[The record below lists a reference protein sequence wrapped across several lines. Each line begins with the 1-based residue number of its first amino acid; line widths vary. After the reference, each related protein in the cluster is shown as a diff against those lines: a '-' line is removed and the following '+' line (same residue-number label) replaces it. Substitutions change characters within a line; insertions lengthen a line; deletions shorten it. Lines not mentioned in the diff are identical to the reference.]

1 MAEVR
6 DLYTFDD
13 LKNWSGATGDLD
25 RPARLSVFGDP
36 VKHSRSPQMHNP
48 ALEAAGIDCEYVR
61 LHIQPAE
68 LAEALSLLKENDVIG
83 TNVTIP
89 HKETV
94 LDLAD
99 IVTDRAR
106 AIGAANTLTFHKDGK
121 IEADNTDGHG
131 FLANIQQNAP
141 AFDAKDGP
149 AVIPGAGGAAKAVIY
164 ALLEAGAPQV
174 RVLNRNLDR
183 AKNLSARFGDRVSV
197 NEVSDLPNLLG
208 DCNLLANSTSLG
220 MMGQPPLA
228 VDLSNLAKNAVVNDI
243 VYAPLETDLLKQARA
258 MGAVAVDGLGMLLH
272 QAAPGF
278 AKWFG
283 KEPAVTD
290 DLRRAVLAQ

>member
-1 MAEVR
+1 MTASVPLAAVIGDPIGHSKSPVLHGFWLRAYQISGHYVPLHVR
-6 DLYTFDD
+6 
-13 LKNWSGATGDLD
+13 SGDLEQVLD
-25 RPARLSVFGDP
+25 AMPRMGFVGA
-36 VKHSRSPQMHNP
+36 
-48 ALEAAGIDCEYVR
+48 
-61 LHIQPAE
+61 
-68 LAEALSLLKENDVIG
+68 
-83 TNVTIP
+83 NVTIP

-106 AIGAANTLTFHKDGK
+106 AIGAANTLTFHKNGK

-149 AVIPGAGGAAKAVIY
+149 AVILGAGGAAKAVIY

-197 NEVSDLPNLLG
+197 YEMSDLPNLLG
-208 DCNLLANSTSLG
+208 IVIFWST
-220 MMGQPPLA
+220 PHP
-228 VDLSNLAKNAVVNDI
+228 
-243 VYAPLETDLLKQARA
+243 
-258 MGAVAVDGLGMLLH
+258 
-272 QAAPGF
+272 
-278 AKWFG
+278 
-283 KEPAVTD
+283 
-290 DLRRAVLAQ
+290 

>member
-1 MAEVR
+1 MTASVPLAAVIGDPIGHSKSPMLHGFWLR
-6 DLYTFDD
+6 AYQISGHYVPLHVTSGD
-13 LKNWSGATGDLD
+13 LKQVCAAMPRMGFVGA
-25 RPARLSVFGDP
+25 
-36 VKHSRSPQMHNP
+36 
-48 ALEAAGIDCEYVR
+48 
-61 LHIQPAE
+61 
-68 LAEALSLLKENDVIG
+68 
-83 TNVTIP
+83 NVTIP

-141 AFDAKDGP
+141 AFDAKDGA
-149 AVIPGAGGAAKAVIY
+149 AVILGAGGAAKAVIY

-197 NEVSDLPNLLG
+197 HEVSDLPNLLG
-208 DCNLLANSTSLG
+208 DCNLLVNTTSLG
-220 MMGQPPLA
+220 MTGQPPLA
-228 VDLSNLAKNAVVNDI
+228 VDLSNLPKNAVVNDI
-243 VYAPLETDLLKQARA
+243 VYAPLETDLLKQART

-283 KEPAVTD
+283 TEPAVND
-290 DLRRAVLAQ
+290 ELRRAVLAK

>member
-1 MAEVR
+1 MGFV
-6 DLYTFDD
+6 
-13 LKNWSGATGDLD
+13 GA
-25 RPARLSVFGDP
+25 
-36 VKHSRSPQMHNP
+36 
-48 ALEAAGIDCEYVR
+48 
-61 LHIQPAE
+61 
-68 LAEALSLLKENDVIG
+68 
-83 TNVTIP
+83 NVTIP

-121 IEADNTDGHG
+121 IEVDNTDGHG

-141 AFDAKDGP
+141 AFDAKDGA
-149 AVIPGAGGAAKAVIY
+149 AVILGAGGAAKAVIY

-197 NEVSDLPNLLG
+197 HEVSDLPNLLG
-208 DCNLLANSTSLG
+208 DCNLLVNTTSLG
-220 MMGQPPLA
+220 MTGQPPLA
-228 VDLSNLAKNAVVNDI
+228 VDLSNLPKNAVVNDI
-243 VYAPLETDLLKQARA
+243 VYAPLETDLLKQART

-283 KEPAVTD
+283 TEPAVND
-290 DLRRAVLAQ
+290 ELRRAVLAK

>member
-1 MAEVR
+1 MTA
-6 DLYTFDD
+6 
-13 LKNWSGATGDLD
+13 
-25 RPARLSVFGDP
+25 SVPLAAVIGDP
-36 VKHSRSPQMHNP
+36 IGHSKSPVLHGFWMRAYQISGHYV
-48 ALEAAGIDCEYVR
+48 ALHVTSADLEQVLAAMPRMGFVG
-61 LHIQPAE
+61 A
-68 LAEALSLLKENDVIG
+68 
-83 TNVTIP
+83 NVTIP

-106 AIGAANTLTFHKDGK
+106 AIGAANTVTFHKDGK

-141 AFDAKDGP
+141 AFDAKDGA
-149 AVIPGAGGAAKAVIY
+149 AVILGAGGAAKAVIY

-197 NEVSDLPNLLG
+197 HEVSDLPNLLG
-208 DCNLLANSTSLG
+208 DCNLLVNSTSLG
-220 MMGQPPLA
+220 MIGQPPLA
-228 VDLSNLAKNAVVNDI
+228 ADLSNLPKTAVVNDI

-290 DLRRAVLAQ
+290 DLRRAVLAK

>member
-1 MAEVR
+1 MTASVPLAAVIGDPIGHSKSPLLHGFWLR
-6 DLYTFDD
+6 AYQI
-13 LKNWSGATGDLD
+13 SGHYVPLHVTSGDLGQ
-25 RPARLSVFGDP
+25 V
-36 VKHSRSPQMHNP
+36 
-48 ALEAAGIDCEYVR
+48 
-61 LHIQPAE
+61 
-68 LAEALSLLKENDVIG
+68 LATMPRMGFVGA
-83 TNVTIP
+83 NVTIP

-94 LDLAD
+94 LELAD

-141 AFDAKDGP
+141 AFDAKDGT
-149 AVIPGAGGAAKAVIY
+149 AVILGAGGAAKAVIY

-197 NEVSDLPNLLG
+197 HEMSDLPNLLG
-208 DCNLLANSTSLG
+208 DCNLLVNTTSLG
-220 MMGQPPLA
+220 MTGQPPLA
-228 VDLSNLAKNAVVNDI
+228 VDLSNLPKTAVVNDI

-290 DLRRAVLAQ
+290 ELRRAVLAK

>member
-1 MAEVR
+1 MTASVPLAAVIGDPIGHSKSPVLHGFWLR
-6 DLYTFDD
+6 AYQISGHYVPLHVTSTD
-13 LKNWSGATGDLD
+13 LKQVLAAMPRMGFVGA
-25 RPARLSVFGDP
+25 
-36 VKHSRSPQMHNP
+36 
-48 ALEAAGIDCEYVR
+48 
-61 LHIQPAE
+61 
-68 LAEALSLLKENDVIG
+68 
-83 TNVTIP
+83 NVTIP

-121 IEADNTDGHG
+121 IEADNTDGYG

-149 AVIPGAGGAAKAVIY
+149 AVILGAGGAAKAVIY
-164 ALLEAGAPQV
+164 ALLEAGAPQM

-183 AKNLSARFGDRVSV
+183 AKNLSARFGDRVSMH
-197 NEVSDLPNLLG
+197 EVSDLPNLLG
-208 DCNLLANSTSLG
+208 DCNLLVNSTSLG
-220 MMGQPPLA
+220 MIGQPPLVA
-228 VDLSNLAKNAVVNDI
+228 DLSNLPKTTVVNDI

-290 DLRRAVLAQ
+290 DLRRAVLAK

>member
-1 MAEVR
+1 MTASVPLAAVIGDPIGHSKSPLLHGFWLR
-6 DLYTFDD
+6 AYQI
-13 LKNWSGATGDLD
+13 SGHYVPLHVTSGDLGQV
-25 RPARLSVFGDP
+25 L
-36 VKHSRSPQMHNP
+36 
-48 ALEAAGIDCEYVR
+48 AAMQRMGFVG
-61 LHIQPAE
+61 A
-68 LAEALSLLKENDVIG
+68 
-83 TNVTIP
+83 NVTIP

-94 LDLAD
+94 LELAD

-149 AVIPGAGGAAKAVIY
+149 AVILGAGGAAKAVIY

-197 NEVSDLPNLLG
+197 HEMSDLPNLLG
-208 DCNLLANSTSLG
+208 DCNLLVNTTSLG
-220 MMGQPPLA
+220 MIGQPPLA
-228 VDLSNLAKNAVVNDI
+228 VDLSNLPKTAVVNDI

-258 MGAVAVDGLGMLLH
+258 MGAGAVDGLGMLLH

-290 DLRRAVLAQ
+290 ELRRAVLAK

>member
-1 MAEVR
+1 MTASVPLAAVIGDPIGHSKSPLLHGFWLR
-6 DLYTFDD
+6 AYQI
-13 LKNWSGATGDLD
+13 SGHYVPLHVTSGDLGQ
-25 RPARLSVFGDP
+25 V
-36 VKHSRSPQMHNP
+36 
-48 ALEAAGIDCEYVR
+48 
-61 LHIQPAE
+61 
-68 LAEALSLLKENDVIG
+68 LATMPRMGFVGA
-83 TNVTIP
+83 NVTIP

-94 LDLAD
+94 LELAD

-149 AVIPGAGGAAKAVIY
+149 AVILGAGGAAKAVIY

-174 RVLNRNLDR
+174 RVLNRNFDR

-197 NEVSDLPNLLG
+197 HEMSDLPNLLG
-208 DCNLLANSTSLG
+208 DCNLLVNTTSLG
-220 MMGQPPLA
+220 MIGQPPLA
-228 VDLSNLAKNAVVNDI
+228 VDLSNLPKTAVVNDI
-243 VYAPLETDLLKQARA
+243 VYTPLETDLLKQARA

-283 KEPAVTD
+283 TEPAVTD
-290 DLRRAVLAQ
+290 ELRRAVLAK

>member
-1 MAEVR
+1 MTASVPLAAVIGDPIGHSKSPVLHGFWLR
-6 DLYTFDD
+6 AYQI
-13 LKNWSGATGDLD
+13 SGHYVPLHVTSGDLGQV
-25 RPARLSVFGDP
+25 L
-36 VKHSRSPQMHNP
+36 
-48 ALEAAGIDCEYVR
+48 AAMQRMGFVG
-61 LHIQPAE
+61 A
-68 LAEALSLLKENDVIG
+68 
-83 TNVTIP
+83 NVTIP

-94 LDLAD
+94 LELAD

-149 AVIPGAGGAAKAVIY
+149 AVILGAGGAAKAVIY

-197 NEVSDLPNLLG
+197 HEMSDLPNLLG
-208 DCNLLANSTSLG
+208 DCNLLVNSTSLG
-220 MMGQPPLA
+220 MIGQPPLA
-228 VDLSNLAKNAVVNDI
+228 VDLSNLPKTAVVNDI

-258 MGAVAVDGLGMLLH
+258 MGAGAVDGLGMLLH

-290 DLRRAVLAQ
+290 ELRRAVLAK

>member
-1 MAEVR
+1 MTASVPLAAVIGDPIGHSKSPLLHGFWLR
-6 DLYTFDD
+6 AYQI
-13 LKNWSGATGDLD
+13 SGHYVPLHVTSGDLGQV
-25 RPARLSVFGDP
+25 L
-36 VKHSRSPQMHNP
+36 
-48 ALEAAGIDCEYVR
+48 AAMPLMGFVG
-61 LHIQPAE
+61 A
-68 LAEALSLLKENDVIG
+68 
-83 TNVTIP
+83 NVTIP

-94 LDLAD
+94 LELAD
-99 IVTDRAR
+99 IVTDRAG

-121 IEADNTDGHG
+121 IEADNTDGQG

-149 AVIPGAGGAAKAVIY
+149 AVILGAGGAAKAVIY

-197 NEVSDLPNLLG
+197 HEMPDLPNLLR
-208 DCNLLANSTSLG
+208 DCNLLVNTTSLG
-220 MMGQPPLA
+220 MTGQPPLA
-228 VDLSNLAKNAVVNDI
+228 VDLSNLPKTAVVNDI

-283 KEPAVTD
+283 TEPAVTD
-290 DLRRAVLAQ
+290 ELRRAVLAK

>member
-1 MAEVR
+1 VPLHVTSA
-6 DLYTFDD
+6 DLEQVLAAMPRMGFV
-13 LKNWSGATGDLD
+13 GA
-25 RPARLSVFGDP
+25 
-36 VKHSRSPQMHNP
+36 
-48 ALEAAGIDCEYVR
+48 
-61 LHIQPAE
+61 
-68 LAEALSLLKENDVIG
+68 
-83 TNVTIP
+83 NVTIP

-121 IEADNTDGHG
+121 IEADNTDGYG

-149 AVIPGAGGAAKAVIY
+149 AVILGAGGAAKAVIY

-183 AKNLSARFGDRVSV
+183 AKNLSARFGDRVSLH
-197 NEVSDLPNLLG
+197 EVSDLPNLLG
-208 DCNLLANSTSLG
+208 DCNLLVNCTSLG
-220 MMGQPPLA
+220 MIGQPPLA
-228 VDLSNLAKNAVVNDI
+228 ADLSNLLKTAVVNDI

-290 DLRRAVLAQ
+290 DLRRAVLAK

>member
-1 MAEVR
+1 MTASVPLAAVIGDPIGHSKSPVLHGFWLR
-6 DLYTFDD
+6 AYQI
-13 LKNWSGATGDLD
+13 SGHYVPLHVTSGDLGQV
-25 RPARLSVFGDP
+25 L
-36 VKHSRSPQMHNP
+36 
-48 ALEAAGIDCEYVR
+48 AAMQRMGFVG
-61 LHIQPAE
+61 A
-68 LAEALSLLKENDVIG
+68 
-83 TNVTIP
+83 NVTIP

-121 IEADNTDGHG
+121 IEADNTDGYG

-149 AVIPGAGGAAKAVIY
+149 AVILGAGGAAKAVIY
-164 ALLEAGAPQV
+164 ALLEAGAPKV

-197 NEVSDLPNLLG
+197 HEMSDLPNLLG
-208 DCNLLANSTSLG
+208 DCNLLVNTTSLG
-220 MMGQPPLA
+220 MIGQPPLA
-228 VDLSNLAKNAVVNDI
+228 VDLSNLPKTAVVNDI

-290 DLRRAVLAQ
+290 DLRRAVLAK

>member
-1 MAEVR
+1 MTA
-6 DLYTFDD
+6 
-13 LKNWSGATGDLD
+13 
-25 RPARLSVFGDP
+25 SVP
-36 VKHSRSPQMHNP
+36 
-48 ALEAAGIDCEYVR
+48 LAA
-61 LHIQPAE
+61 
-68 LAEALSLLKENDVIG
+68 VIG
-83 TNVTIP
+83 NPIGHSKSPVLHGFWLRAYQISGHYVPLNVTSADLEQVLATIPRMGFVGANVTIP

-149 AVIPGAGGAAKAVIY
+149 AVILGAGGAAKAVIY

-197 NEVSDLPNLLG
+197 HEMSHFPNLLG
-208 DCNLLANSTSLG
+208 DCNLLVNSTSLG
-220 MMGQPPLA
+220 MIGQPPLA
-228 VDLSNLAKNAVVNDI
+228 VDLSNLPKTAVVNDI

-283 KEPAVTD
+283 KQPAVND
-290 DLRRAVLAQ
+290 DLRRSVLAQ

>member
-1 MAEVR
+1 MTASVPLAAVIGDPIGHSKSPLLHGFWLR
-6 DLYTFDD
+6 AYQI
-13 LKNWSGATGDLD
+13 SGHYVPLHVTSGDLGQ
-25 RPARLSVFGDP
+25 V
-36 VKHSRSPQMHNP
+36 
-48 ALEAAGIDCEYVR
+48 
-61 LHIQPAE
+61 
-68 LAEALSLLKENDVIG
+68 LATMPRMGFVGA
-83 TNVTIP
+83 NVTIP

-94 LDLAD
+94 LELAD

-141 AFDAKDGP
+141 AFDAQDGP
-149 AVIPGAGGAAKAVIY
+149 AVILGAGGAAKAVIY

-174 RVLNRNLDR
+174 RVLNRNFDR

-197 NEVSDLPNLLG
+197 HEMSDLPNLLG
-208 DCNLLANSTSLG
+208 DCNLLVNTTSLG
-220 MMGQPPLA
+220 MIGQPPLA
-228 VDLSNLAKNAVVNDI
+228 VDLSNLPKTAVVNDI
-243 VYAPLETDLLKQARA
+243 VYIPLETDLLKQARA

-283 KEPAVTD
+283 TEPAVTD
-290 DLRRAVLAQ
+290 ELRRAVLAK

>member
-1 MAEVR
+1 MTASVPLAAVIGDPIGHSKSPLLHGFWLR
-6 DLYTFDD
+6 AYQI
-13 LKNWSGATGDLD
+13 SGHYVPLHVTSGDLGQ
-25 RPARLSVFGDP
+25 V
-36 VKHSRSPQMHNP
+36 
-48 ALEAAGIDCEYVR
+48 
-61 LHIQPAE
+61 
-68 LAEALSLLKENDVIG
+68 LATMPRMGFVGA
-83 TNVTIP
+83 NVTIP

-94 LDLAD
+94 LELAD

-149 AVIPGAGGAAKAVIY
+149 AVILGAGGAAKAVIY

-197 NEVSDLPNLLG
+197 HEMSDLPNLLG
-208 DCNLLANSTSLG
+208 DCNLLVNTTSLG
-220 MMGQPPLA
+220 MIGQPPLA
-228 VDLSNLAKNAVVNDI
+228 VDLSNLPKTAVVNDI
-243 VYAPLETDLLKQARA
+243 VYTPLETDLLKQARA

-283 KEPAVTD
+283 TEPAVTD
-290 DLRRAVLAQ
+290 ELRRAVLAK

>member
-1 MAEVR
+1 MTASVPLAAVIGDPIGHSKSPMLHGFWLR
-6 DLYTFDD
+6 AYQI
-13 LKNWSGATGDLD
+13 SGHYVPLHVTPGDLEQ
-25 RPARLSVFGDP
+25 VC
-36 VKHSRSPQMHNP
+36 
-48 ALEAAGIDCEYVR
+48 AAMPRMGFVG
-61 LHIQPAE
+61 A
-68 LAEALSLLKENDVIG
+68 
-83 TNVTIP
+83 NVTIP

-149 AVIPGAGGAAKAVIY
+149 AVILGAGGAAKAVIY

-197 NEVSDLPNLLG
+197 HEMSDLPNLLR
-208 DCNLLANSTSLG
+208 DCNLLVNTTSLG
-220 MMGQPPLA
+220 MTGQPPLA
-228 VDLSNLAKNAVVNDI
+228 VDLSNLPKTAVVNDI

-258 MGAVAVDGLGMLLH
+258 LGAVAVDGLGMLLH

-283 KEPAVTD
+283 TEPAVTD
-290 DLRRAVLAQ
+290 ELRRAVLAK

>member
-1 MAEVR
+1 MTASVPLAAVIGDPIGHSKSPVLHGFWLR
-6 DLYTFDD
+6 AYQI
-13 LKNWSGATGDLD
+13 SGHYVPLHVTSGDLGQV
-25 RPARLSVFGDP
+25 L
-36 VKHSRSPQMHNP
+36 
-48 ALEAAGIDCEYVR
+48 AAMQRMGFVG
-61 LHIQPAE
+61 A
-68 LAEALSLLKENDVIG
+68 
-83 TNVTIP
+83 NVTIP

-149 AVIPGAGGAAKAVIY
+149 AVILGAGGAAKAVIY

-197 NEVSDLPNLLG
+197 HEMSDLPNLLG
-208 DCNLLANSTSLG
+208 DCNLLVNTTSLG
-220 MMGQPPLA
+220 MIGQPPLA
-228 VDLSNLAKNAVVNDI
+228 VDLSNLPKTAVVNDI

-258 MGAVAVDGLGMLLH
+258 MGAGAVDGLGMLLH

-290 DLRRAVLAQ
+290 DLRRAVLAK

>member
-1 MAEVR
+1 MTASVPLAAVIGDPIGHSKSPLLHGFWLR
-6 DLYTFDD
+6 AYQILGHYVPLHVT
-13 LKNWSGATGDLD
+13 SGDLGQ
-25 RPARLSVFGDP
+25 V
-36 VKHSRSPQMHNP
+36 
-48 ALEAAGIDCEYVR
+48 
-61 LHIQPAE
+61 
-68 LAEALSLLKENDVIG
+68 LATMPRMGFVGA
-83 TNVTIP
+83 NVTIP

-94 LDLAD
+94 LELAD

-149 AVIPGAGGAAKAVIY
+149 AVILGAGGAAKAVIY

-174 RVLNRNLDR
+174 RVLNRNFDR

-197 NEVSDLPNLLG
+197 HEMSDLPNLLG
-208 DCNLLANSTSLG
+208 DCNLLVNTTSLG
-220 MMGQPPLA
+220 MIGQPPLA
-228 VDLSNLAKNAVVNDI
+228 VDLSNLPKTAVVNDI
-243 VYAPLETDLLKQARA
+243 VYTPLETDLLKQARA

-283 KEPAVTD
+283 TEPAVTD
-290 DLRRAVLAQ
+290 ELRRAVLAK

>member
-1 MAEVR
+1 MTASVPLAAVIGDPIGHSKSPLLHGFWLR
-6 DLYTFDD
+6 AYQI
-13 LKNWSGATGDLD
+13 SGHYVPLHVTSGDLEQV
-25 RPARLSVFGDP
+25 L
-36 VKHSRSPQMHNP
+36 
-48 ALEAAGIDCEYVR
+48 AAMPRMGFVG
-61 LHIQPAE
+61 A
-68 LAEALSLLKENDVIG
+68 
-83 TNVTIP
+83 NVTIP

-99 IVTDRAR
+99 IVTDRAH

-149 AVIPGAGGAAKAVIY
+149 AVILGAGGAAKAVIY

-174 RVLNRNLDR
+174 RVLNRNLER

-197 NEVSDLPNLLG
+197 HEVSDLPNLLG
-208 DCNLLANSTSLG
+208 DCNLLVNTTSLG
-220 MMGQPPLA
+220 MTGQPPLA
-228 VDLSNLAKNAVVNDI
+228 VDLSNLPKTAVVNDI
-243 VYAPLETDLLKQARA
+243 VYTPLETDLLKQARA

-283 KEPAVTD
+283 TEPAVTD
-290 DLRRAVLAQ
+290 ELRRAVLAK

>member
-1 MAEVR
+1 MTASVPLAAVIGDPIGHSKSPVLHGFWLRAYQISGHYVPLHVR
-6 DLYTFDD
+6 
-13 LKNWSGATGDLD
+13 SGDLEQVLD
-25 RPARLSVFGDP
+25 AMPRMGFVGA
-36 VKHSRSPQMHNP
+36 
-48 ALEAAGIDCEYVR
+48 
-61 LHIQPAE
+61 
-68 LAEALSLLKENDVIG
+68 
-83 TNVTIP
+83 NVTIP

-106 AIGAANTLTFHKDGK
+106 AIGAANTLTFHKNGK

-149 AVIPGAGGAAKAVIY
+149 AVILGAGGAAKAVIY

-197 NEVSDLPNLLG
+197 YEMSDLPNLLR
-208 DCNLLANSTSLG
+208 DCNLLVNTTSLG
-220 MMGQPPLA
+220 MTGQPPLA
-228 VDLSNLAKNAVVNDI
+228 VDLSNLPKTAVVNDI
-243 VYAPLETDLLKQARA
+243 VYAPLETDLLKRARA

-283 KEPAVTD
+283 TEPAVTD
-290 DLRRAVLAQ
+290 ELRRAVLAK

>member
-1 MAEVR
+1 MTA
-6 DLYTFDD
+6 
-13 LKNWSGATGDLD
+13 
-25 RPARLSVFGDP
+25 SVPLAAVIGDP
-36 VKHSRSPQMHNP
+36 IDHSKSPVLHGFWLRAYQISGHYVP
-48 ALEAAGIDCEYVR
+48 LHVTSADLEQVLAAMPRMGFVG
-61 LHIQPAE
+61 A
-68 LAEALSLLKENDVIG
+68 
-83 TNVTIP
+83 NVTIP

-99 IVTDRAR
+99 TVTDRAR

-121 IEADNTDGHG
+121 IEADNTDGYG

-149 AVIPGAGGAAKAVIY
+149 AVILGAGGAAKAVIY

-183 AKNLSARFGDRVSV
+183 AKNLSARLGDRVSV
-197 NEVSDLPNLLG
+197 HEVSDLPNLLG
-208 DCNLLANSTSLG
+208 DCNLLVNSTSLG
-220 MMGQPPLA
+220 MIGQPPLA
-228 VDLSNLAKNAVVNDI
+228 ADLSNLSKTAVVNDI

-290 DLRRAVLAQ
+290 DLRRAVLAK